1 MIGFMLV
8 RLTEIYIQGVQINME
23 IDWFSIKLINV
34 FFSKIIRF
42 CLFMFIYWFTLVLVV
57 LLCTAIYFMYL
68 QKCFTTLYYMFF
80 IFMTEII
87 SRTDEGQPRPKYIFN
102 RMWSYNIYTFFY
114 STSRF
119 GPDHH
124 HRILKFI
131 ILIFQNNNYKSVII

>member
-1 MIGFMLV
+1 
-8 RLTEIYIQGVQINME
+8 
-23 IDWFSIKLINV
+23 
-34 FFSKIIRF
+34 
-42 CLFMFIYWFTLVLVV
+42 MFL
-57 LLCTAIYFMYL
+57 
-68 QKCFTTLYYMFF
+68 

-102 RMWSYNIYTFFY
+102 KMWSFNIYTFFNLQ
-114 STSRF
+114 RF